1 MNYESR
7 EMGTEFGGLAKAK
20 TVAGGFKLL
29 EERNFSNVESVTN
42 LKIGFVINYIR

>member
-1 MNYESR
+1 MNYES
-7 EMGTEFGGLAKAK
+7 EFGGLAKAK

-42 LKIGFVINYIR
+42 LKNWFRKTLDPL